1 MRRSG
6 ELGVGGRRSGFGI
19 LDVLRAIGHFIVLS
33 CCIFKLHSHSVYSEL
48 RGDVNQRPCLAVG
61 GVAFAD
67 GSCCVLVFC
76 VMLATITY
84 SF

>member
-1 MRRSG
+1 MVFKTNARNG
-6 ELGVGGRRSGFGI
+6 DLYCTV
-19 LDVLRAIGHFIVLS
+19 VLP
-33 CCIFKLHSHSVYSEL
+33 FKLHSHSVYSEL
-48 RGDVNQRPCLAVG
+48 RGDVKQRPCLAVSG
-61 GVAFAD
+61 SAFAD